1 MERTNVKTLAR
12 RFWKIAGMPQAA
24 GRPEL
29 LEDMFEATFPF
40 AVNQPGGRVVLVNK
54 LRLAQTEQ
62 VDYALPLALANEA
75 IERGVS
81 LPDVLRSWADALDPR
96 P

>member
-1 MERTNVKTLAR
+1 MERTNITTLAR

-24 GRPEL
+24 GRREL

-40 AVNQPGGRVVLVNK
+40 AVNHRGSRVVLVSK
-54 LRLAQTEQ
+54 ERLARTEQ

-81 LPDVLRSWADALDPR
+81 PTDILRTWADAVDPQ